1 MSGTAP
7 PPRREGCAVAAVA
20 AGAARAGH
28 GVRCAA
34 RAAMNGMAPPLVEPK
49 ERVLQLGETFEKQ
62 PRCAFHTVRCELG
75 GVWGG
80 GRCRAPGAGL
90 QAPAWRGAGP
100 RGAHAARGA
109 SVPGLEGGGRARPGR
124 LCLQPGGPRAQGSSS
139 ALSRFV
145 FRCRAQFG
153 IKGYGRRSSRPLP
166 GQPCPRGS
174 SEAAALGLIRGRAGG
189 SERCPVRSR
198 APLGAARREGSAA
211 RGQLC

>member
-109 SVPGLEGGGRARPGR
+109 SVPGLEGGGKGPARAALPVAGR
-124 LCLQPGGPRAQGSSS
+124 SPRAGLELCPLALRFQVPS
-139 ALSRFV
+139 AIRHQRLRAAFV
-145 FRCRAQFG
+145 
-153 IKGYGRRSSRPLP
+153 
-166 GQPCPRGS
+166 
-174 SEAAALGLIRGRAGG
+174 AAAARTAV
-189 SERCPVRSR
+189 PSR
-198 APLGAARREGSAA
+198 
-211 RGQLC
+211 

>member
-80 GRCRAPGAGL
+80 GRCRAPGSGL
-90 QAPAWRGAGP
+90 
-100 RGAHAARGA
+100 ARGRT
-109 SVPGLEGGGRARPGR
+109 E
-124 LCLQPGGPRAQGSSS
+124 
-139 ALSRFV
+139 
-145 FRCRAQFG
+145 
-153 IKGYGRRSSRPLP
+153 RSSR
-166 GQPCPRGS
+166 GPRRLRPWLRGGGKGP
-174 SEAAALGLIRGRAGG
+174 ARAALSAAGWSPRAGL
-189 SERCPVRSR
+189 ELCPLALRFQVPSAIRHQRLR
-198 APLGAARREGSAA
+198 AAFVAAAARRAVPS
-211 RGQLC
+211 R